1 MRIATAI
8 SIIVLL
14 LAASCGKRPVGPSIV
29 LVLID
34 TLRADHLGCYGYHRD
49 TSPTIDSLAAEGVLF
64 ERCQSQSSWTLPAM
78 VTILTGLTPRQHGAG
93 ARNDR
98 FHGLSYEL
106 AYLPEV
112 LSAQGYATTAF
123 FNVVFMN
130 ADFGL
135 HRGFDHFDCSGLTD
149 FHSRRTA
156 GQTVD
161 QAISWLADREPGEP
175 FFLAVH
181 FYDPHINYD
190 PPPPFDTLFTDPG
203 YEGPYDNSW
212 GHVPQIMGVNSGEDS
227 IPPEGLRN
235 LVNLYDGEI
244 AYTDRELGRLLA
256 EVRATGGDS
265 TLVTV
270 IADHGEEF
278 LDHGGIEH
286 GHTLYQEL
294 LHVPLILCGPGFRGG
309 QTIHTTVAQLDVL
322 PTVLSAL
329 GVEAPSASHGVDLSL
344 LSDSSRILPSSG
356 ILWGN
361 QKQACVL
368 RGEKKVIWDAAIDV
382 SQAFD
387 LSADAGET
395 DPLPPDESLLQ
406 AALDYWSTPPLAEPP
421 AVEMDEAI
429 KTQLRDLGY
438 IR

>member
-1 MRIATAI
+1 MGRLRFVLIVSMLTLFGCGGQLQGPN
-8 SIIVLL
+8 IVL
-14 LAASCGKRPVGPSIV
+14 I
-29 LVLID
+29 LID

-49 TSPTIDSLAAEGVLF
+49 TSPTIDSLAAEGTLYLN
-64 ERCQSQSSWTLPAM
+64 CQSQSSWTLPAM
-78 VTILTGLTPRQHGAG
+78 TTILTGLTPKQHGAG
-93 ARNDR
+93 ARTDR
-98 FHGLSYEL
+98 FFGLSGEL
-106 AYLPEV
+106 DYLPQM
-112 LSAQGYATTAF
+112 LSDQGYATAAF

-130 ADFGL
+130 ADFGF

-149 FHSRRTA
+149 FHSRRNA

-161 QAISWLADREPGEP
+161 QAISWLGGLEPNQP

-181 FYDPHINYD
+181 FYDPHINYA
-190 PPPPFDTLFTDPG
+190 PPSPFDTMFADPG

-212 GHVPQIMGVNSGEDS
+212 GHVPQIMAINSGQSS

-244 AYTDRELGRLLA
+244 AYTDQELGRLLA
-256 EVRATGGDS
+256 EVRATAGDS
-265 TLVTV
+265 TLVMV
-270 IADHGEEF
+270 VADHGEEF

-309 QTIHTTVAQLDVL
+309 ETVQATVGQLDLL
-322 PTVLSAL
+322 PTVLSAM
-329 GVEAPSASHGVDLSL
+329 GVEVPSTAHGVDLSL
-344 LSDSSRILPSSG
+344 LSDSSRTLPSSG

-368 RGEKKVIWDAAIDV
+368 RGEEKVIWDAAIDV

-387 LSADAGET
+387 LSEDPGET
-395 DPLPPDESLLQ
+395 DPLPPYESLLQ

-429 KTQLRDLGY
+429 NTQLRDLGY